1 LSAFKII
8 SNKRYSGLYWC
19 CYKTSICL
27 FGILFFIS
35 LHYSLNFF
43 KMAKVKFG
51 IGPADIRGKINGSV
65 FARNRGGAYVRTK
78 VTPLNPQTSAQV
90 AARSLLTGL
99 AQNFRSLSQD
109 QITAWNNAVT
119 QWQTTDV
126 FGDLVSP
133 TGLALYVRLNAN
145 IQNGGGTPISTPP
158 SPVGASAL
166 TDLALVADV
175 SSSQFDV
182 AFSPS
187 SVPANHS
194 LYIESTSMLSPG
206 INNAN
211 SRFRFIAVEATGG
224 ASPVDVFTAQTTK
237 FGALVAGQKVY
248 VRCKFINTL
257 TGEVSLALK
266 ASTIVTA

>member
-1 LSAFKII
+1 
-8 SNKRYSGLYWC
+8 
-19 CYKTSICL
+19 
-27 FGILFFIS
+27 
-35 LHYSLNFF
+35 
-43 KMAKVKFG
+43 MAKVKFTALM
-51 IGPADIRGKINGSV
+51 ADMRNKLNGSV

-78 VTPLNPQTSAQV
+78 VTPLNPQSTAQV

-109 QITAWNNAVT
+109 QITAWNAAVT

-145 IQNGGGTPISTPP
+145 ISNGGGSPISTPP
-158 SPVGASAL
+158 SPVGAEAL
-166 TDLALVADV
+166 TSLTLTADV
-175 SSSQFDV
+175 SSSEFDV
-182 AFSPS
+182 AFAPAT
-187 SVPANHS
+187 VPANHA
-194 LYIESTSMLSPG
+194 LYVESTSMLSPG

-211 SRFRFIAVEATGG
+211 SRFRFIAVAAAAAT
-224 ASPVDVFTAQTTK
+224 SPFDAFTTQTAK

-248 VRCKFINTL
+248 VRCKFINLL

-266 ASTIVTA
+266 ASAIVTA

>member
-1 LSAFKII
+1 
-8 SNKRYSGLYWC
+8 
-19 CYKTSICL
+19 
-27 FGILFFIS
+27 
-35 LHYSLNFF
+35 
-43 KMAKVKFG
+43 MAKVKFG

-78 VTPLNPQTSAQV
+78 VTPLNPQTTAQV

-145 IQNGGGTPISTPP
+145 IQNGGGSPISTPP
-158 SPVGASAL
+158 SPVGADAL
-166 TDLALVADV
+166 TSLTLTADV
-175 SSSQFDV
+175 SSSEFDV
-182 AFSPS
+182 AFAPAT
-187 SVPANHS
+187 VPANHA
-194 LYIESTSMLSPG
+194 LYVESTSMLSPG

-211 SRFRFIAVEATGG
+211 SRFRFIGVAAAAAT
-224 ASPVDVFTAQTTK
+224 SPFDGFTAQTAK
-237 FGALVAGQKVY
+237 FGSLVAGQKVY
-248 VRCKFINTL
+248 VRCKFINIL

-266 ASTIVTA
+266 ASAIVTA